1 MQTIACIP
9 ADASGNKL
17 WLKDFKIEN
26 NRTFIKY
33 RSTYN
38 QIPFEEVEIFL
49 VDEGKNFVI
58 TGDDGT
64 VLFRFSS
71 QWINKLIQ

>member
-1 MQTIACIP
+1 MQTIACIL
-9 ADASGNKL
+9 ADGYGNKL
-17 WLKDFKIEN
+17 WLKDFRIEN

-58 TGDDGT
+58 AGDDGT
-64 VLFRFSS
+64 VLFRFSP